1 MNDIDKK
8 VEEKIKFYLR
18 EKNNNNLLLMISGG
32 IDSMV
37 LFNIL
42 NKLHKRKKI
51 NLSLLHCNYN
61 INENALKAEELCK
74 KLSIENNI
82 KLIVKKNKITKN
94 NFEHKARIF
103 RYSVAREIAKNDNI
117 DIILTAHHFDDQLET
132 LYMKYLTQA
141 DWLSSLGIRENFNG
155 IYRPMLKIKKA
166 NLSNYAELNDLIWVE
181 DK

>member
-74 KLSIENNI
+74 KLSDISI
-82 KLIVKKNKITKN
+82 IS
-94 NFEHKARIF
+94 A
-103 RYSVAREIAKNDNI
+103 YSSGVDSTTLSY
-117 DIILTAHHFDDQLET
+117 IL
-132 LYMKYLTQA
+132 
-141 DWLSSLGIRENFNG
+141 SL
-155 IYRPMLKIKKA
+155 LKIKYNFK
-166 NLSNYAELNDLIWVE
+166 LELIHFNHN
-181 DK
+181 